1 MPGILSRMWD
11 RVAKWFDAAAEHVTV
26 EFIPE
31 PGRPPVA
38 AYGGYLRLFLAEG
51 FISKAKTWGNEH
63 FPALHGGASLT
74 FLGGSTPFTTFAR
87 PPGSWEIPG
96 AQLDFPLTPLLP
108 FNGGVVEVEAALYQ
122 ASTAGP
128 LATAIQIV
136 GSFSSL
142 LGPPLQAAA
151 EIASKV
157 ADGIDTVLAEDKPV
171 LGVHWSMVGMG
182 GGGNVLRSGSLAVV
196 GKPRKAL
203 PGPLSISNGSLCL
216 DAGHGPE
223 QLVDADYLVL
233 RIECRTERDD
243 WRFPE
248 LDALIRAAG
257 SAYINGYLDESN
269 DRRTD
274 AIARAWNS
282 PDLIPADRI
291 RVAKLV
297 ADEIDSARQ
306 LHAVPGPDRSL
317 GAIAPQS
324 LPARDAPELKEL
336 TLGSLLAL

>member
-1 MPGILSRMWD
+1 MFARMSRYPPAARGIHSPLWIQATAQNGTSRQVPGICRPQFREKNRIEKRTLNPRVRGSSPWRRTRFDLGFYCSRSFFMCP
-11 RVAKWFDAAAEHVTV
+11 FCPHVGSV
-26 EFIPE
+26 FAREFG
-31 PGRPPVA
+31 PGRP
-38 AYGGYLRLFLAEG
+38 GL
-51 FISKAKTWGNEH
+51 
-63 FPALHGGASLT
+63 
-74 FLGGSTPFTTFAR
+74 
-87 PPGSWEIPG
+87 
-96 AQLDFPLTPLLP
+96 
-108 FNGGVVEVEAALYQ
+108 
-122 ASTAGP
+122 
-128 LATAIQIV
+128 
-136 GSFSSL
+136 
-142 LGPPLQAAA
+142 
-151 EIASKV
+151 
-157 ADGIDTVLAEDKPV
+157 
-171 LGVHWSMVGMG
+171 
-182 GGGNVLRSGSLAVV
+182 
-196 GKPRKAL
+196 
-203 PGPLSISNGSLCL
+203 SNGSLCL

-233 RIECRTERDD
+233 RIECRTLRDD

-291 RVAKLV
+291 RVAKLL

-317 GAIAPQS
+317 GVIAPQS